1 MSPRR
6 PRSRRRSRVQRLLGR
21 SRPLRPTQLPP
32 RSSQVVVEDV
42 SSRSTAQVASER
54 TGSRIN
60 FRTRV
65 LAAIVLGLILVL
77 LFRLWTLQ
85 LDQGSVLGKLS
96 ETTTTRTITVP
107 GPRGLILADD
117 GKTMLAGDTQE
128 TVASITTTFN
138 PSEERVGSAKAE
150 ANLAAL
156 IPGLSV
162 AEIKAAVGNSSL
174 SPYQPVVVTPP
185 LSPGQITYIEEH
197 SPQFPGVS
205 VTQIWERTY
214 PFGSLAAQTLGYVA
228 PISQSELTQLS
239 KDGYTSSDNVG
250 QFGLEAEYEDVLQG
264 KASKQTVV
272 VDPSGNVV
280 SQLTSTPSVSGD
292 NLVLNMNVGLEE
304 TATTALSNEIAT

>member
-1 MSPRR
+1 M
-6 PRSRRRSRVQRLLGR
+6 
-21 SRPLRPTQLPP
+21 
-32 RSSQVVVEDV
+32 
-42 SSRSTAQVASER
+42 ASER
-54 TGSRIN
+54 TGSRIS

-85 LDQGSVLGKLS
+85 LDQGSALGKLS

-117 GKTMLAGDTQE
+117 GKTVLAGDTQE
-128 TVASITTTFN
+128 TVASITTTFS
-138 PSEERVGSAKAE
+138 PSEERVGSATAE

-162 AEIKAAVGNSSL
+162 AEIKSALGNSSL

-197 SPQFPGVS
+197 PAQFPGVS

-228 PISQSELTQLS
+228 PIGQSELTQLS
-239 KDGYTSSDNVG
+239 KDGYTSSDSVG
-250 QFGLEAEYEDVLQG
+250 QFGLESEYEDVLQG

-304 TATTALSNEIAT
+304 TATTALSNEIANLHT